1 MLLPIQLP
9 LGLSKRLRVR
19 GRRAVA
25 ACLACVLAVSAA
37 AAPASSTG
45 KGFMWRI
52 ERNGRTGWLVGSIH
66 VLTPDYY
73 PLPES
78 MQKAFLRSATLMEE
92 IDLREMASPE
102 FAAVVQEKGLYG
114 GVQTLESELS
124 RETFRVISERLEK
137 AGLPV
142 EAFQRMRPW
151 LVGLTL
157 LAAELKKGG
166 FDPAHGL
173 DFHFYEKAPRMGKKF
188 QALERATD
196 QIAMFASLD
205 KEMQDSMLRA
215 SVEGTDAELKEVTA
229 MADAWRAGDAETLE
243 RISLKSIKS
252 SPRVYETL
260 IVNRNRAWLP
270 KIEACLDSGSCFVVV
285 GAAHLV
291 GADGLLA
298 SLEKRGYTVTQE

>member
-1 MLLPIQLP
+1 MYF
-9 LGLSKRLRVR
+9 STRL

-25 ACLACVLAVSAA
+25 ACLASVLAVTAVTA
-37 AAPASSTG
+37 QAPATTG

-52 ERNGRTGWLVGSIH
+52 EREGRTGWLVGSIH

-73 PLPES
+73 PLPDS
-78 MQKAFLRSATLMEE
+78 MQKAFLRSVTLMEE
-92 IDLREMASPE
+92 IDLREMASPA
-102 FAAVVQEKGLYG
+102 FAAVIQEKGIYG

-124 RETFRVISERLEK
+124 KETFRVISERIER
-137 AGLPV
+137 AGLPLD
-142 EAFQRMRPW
+142 AFQRMRPW

-166 FDPAHGL
+166 FDSAHGL

-188 QALERATD
+188 QALERATE

-205 KEMQDSMLRA
+205 AEMQEAMLRA
-215 SVEGTDAELKEVTA
+215 SVEGADSELKEVTA
-229 MADAWRAGDAETLE
+229 MANAWRAGDAATLE
-243 RISLKSIKS
+243 RISLKSMKE
-252 SPRVYETL
+252 SPRVYQTL
-260 IVNRNRAWLP
+260 ILDRNRAWLP
-270 KIEACLDSGSCFVVV
+270 KIEACLETGNCFIVV
-285 GAAHLV
+285 GAGHLI